1 MDVELRAEEAS
12 AGVPAAPAAPA
23 PAAGLVGWWRRRN
36 LTLPAV
42 AKQEM

>member
-1 MDVELRAEEAS
+1 MDVDRRDDEDDPEA
-12 AGVPAAPAAPA
+12 ARAAPDAAV
-23 PAAGLVGWWRRRN
+23 GVGWWRRRN